1 MTSAKIHVILNVR
14 NNETRERMKINM
26 SVVQKLREENKKRI
40 NEEARALAEE
50 LGMTDD
56 EIKTI
61 MEIDHKIQAELET
74 L

>member
-1 MTSAKIHVILNVR
+1 
-14 NNETRERMKINM
+14 M
-26 SVVQKLREENKKRI
+26 SVVQELREENKKRI

-50 LGMTDD
+50 LGMTVN

>member
-1 MTSAKIHVILNVR
+1 MTFAKIHVILNVT
-14 NNETRERMKINM
+14 NRERMKINM
-26 SVVQKLREENKKRI
+26 SVVQELREENKKRI

-50 LGMTDD
+50 LGMTVD